1 MDLLK
6 KEILINTSTNE
17 TRVAIVEDGKLV
29 EMHLERRENER
40 TIGNI
45 YTGFVENLLPGMNS
59 VFIDIGKK
67 LNGFSHLDDFASDK
81 IPDQMITG
89 VYDLSDM
96 LKPILPLSRNEKE
109 IASNN
114 TNNSKSTNNK
124 NSYYK
129 NKRVF
134 LNKRD
139 KVLVQV
145 VKEQITHKGPR
156 VTSKISIPGRYVVLI
171 PNERGVMISKKIKL
185 NSERVRLKKI
195 VRKLIPD
202 DFGVIVRTAA
212 EFKETES
219 FTKDILD
226 TYSIWKKVIKDFKKS
241 EKAELLYADYNL
253 AESIVRDLF
262 NEDVNRIIVDSEELF
277 ELIREYLN
285 NVAPELVNRLEY
297 YSEDI
302 PIFDNFYNISKDH
315 YISLSREVYL
325 KNGGSIVLDHT
336 EALVAIDVNSR
347 RFSGKKSHE
356 ENSLIVNLAAAKEIA
371 RQLRLRDLGGLVII
385 DFIDMEYQ
393 KNRDKVYQELKNHL
407 SKDKA
412 KMAVEPISRF
422 GLIEMTRQRLKPSIV
437 QTVFDKC
444 PSCLGKG
451 IIKSKESI
459 SIQLDSWIKKYK
471 YETNESELEI
481 RVDSELY
488 KFLLKDLRSKIL
500 EMKIKYWID
509 INLVEDITVPAQ
521 YFLCLN
527 PKTKEQIS
535 FKN

>member
-1 MDLLK
+1 MEVIK
-6 KEILINTSTNE
+6 REILINVSTNE

-29 EMHLERRENER
+29 EMHLERKENER

-45 YTGFVENLLPGMNS
+45 YSGKVENLFPGMNS
-59 VFIDIGKK
+59 VFVDIGKK

-89 VYDLSDM
+89 LYDLSDM
-96 LKPILPLSRNEKE
+96 ETPITSSTGENISGKEEK
-109 IASNN
+109 
-114 TNNSKSTNNK
+114 KVNNK
-124 NSYYK
+124 NSYYRNRK
-129 NKRVF
+129 VF
-134 LNKRD
+134 LNKND

-171 PNERGVMISKKIKL
+171 PNERGVMISKKIRL

-195 VRKLIPD
+195 VKKLIPD

-226 TYSIWKKVIKDFKKS
+226 TYAIWKKVIKDFKKS
-241 EKAELLYADYNL
+241 NAPGLLYADYNL

-262 NEDVNRIIVDSEELF
+262 NEDVSKIVVDSEELF

-302 PIFDNFYNISKDH
+302 PIFDNFYNISRDH

-347 RFSGKKSHE
+347 RFAGKKSHE
-356 ENSLIVNLAAAKEIA
+356 ENSVIVNLAAAKEIA
-371 RQLRLRDLGGLVII
+371 RQLKLRDLGGLVII
-385 DFIDMEYQ
+385 DFIDMEQQ
-393 KNRDKVYQELKNHL
+393 KNRDKIYYELRNYL
-407 SKDKA
+407 STDKA
-412 KMAVEPISRF
+412 KTTVEPISRF

-459 SIQLDSWIKKYK
+459 AIQLDGWIKKYK
-471 YETNESELEI
+471 YETNSSELEI
-481 RVDSELY
+481 RVNTDLY
-488 KFLLKDLRSKIL
+488 DFLIKDLRSKVL
-500 EMKIKYWID
+500 ELKIKYWID
-509 INLVEDITVPAQ
+509 INLIEDKSVPAQ
-521 YFLCLN
+521 YFVCIN
-527 PKTKEQIS
+527 PKTEEQIS

>member
-1 MDLLK
+1 MEVIK
-6 KEILINTSTNE
+6 KEILINASTNE
-17 TRVAIVEDGKLV
+17 TRVAIVEDGRLV

-45 YTGFVENLLPGMNS
+45 YTGVVDNLFPGMNS
-59 VFIDIGKK
+59 VFVDIGKK

-89 VYDLSDM
+89 MYNLSDM
-96 LKPILPLSRNEKE
+96 QKPILSPDSQETELVPVNHV
-109 IASNN
+109 
-114 TNNSKSTNNK
+114 NNK
-124 NSYYK
+124 TSYR
-129 NKRVF
+129 NKKVF
-134 LNKRD
+134 LNKGD

-156 VTSKISIPGRYVVLI
+156 VTSKVSIPGRYVVLI
-171 PNERGVMISKKIKL
+171 PNERGVMISKKIRV

-226 TYSIWKKVIKDFKKS
+226 TYAIWKKVIKDFKKS
-241 EKAELLYADYNL
+241 DTAELLYADYNL

-262 NEDVNRIIVDSEELF
+262 NEDVTRIVVDSEELF

-285 NVAPELVNRLEY
+285 NVAPELSNRLEY

-302 PIFDNFYNISKDH
+302 PIFDNFYNISRDH

-356 ENSLIVNLAAAKEIA
+356 ENSVIVNLAAAKEIA
-371 RQLRLRDLGGLVII
+371 RQLKLRDLGGLIII
-385 DFIDMEYQ
+385 DFIDMEQQ
-393 KNRDKVYQELKNHL
+393 KNRDKVYYEMRNYLT
-407 SKDKA
+407 SDKA
-412 KMAVEPISRF
+412 KTTVEPISRF

-437 QTVFDKC
+437 QAVFDKC

-459 SIQLDSWIKKYK
+459 SIQLDSWIKRYK
-471 YETNESELEI
+471 YETNSSELEI
-481 RVDSELY
+481 RVNTELY
-488 KFLLKDLRSKIL
+488 DFLLKDLRSKIL
-500 EMKIKYWID
+500 ELKIKYWMD
-509 INLVEDITVPAQ
+509 INLVEDKTVPAQ
-521 YFLCLN
+521 YFFCIN
-527 PKTKEQIS
+527 PATNEQIS